1 MNLTFE
7 EKTYEDYFNT
17 ELSQRSKIYFPLGQV
32 QEGRLGFD
40 SSANSVDTELWGWL
54 GYPNVASTQYN
65 GVSLRKVAQKMERI
79 LSRKINN
86 MPQMKLN
93 LLFQYKRPVYITRAS
108 GNEWSHWKKPYYRYV
123 VNQKQQDILMQIHTA
138 FGNDVLVTYAAPALS
153 NVNDLVDAHINGK
166 IIEKS
171 NFTKAYELDSHNHNT
186 YIQSGTHSIA
196 CSKPQEIENFNLIEA
211 INSYPLT
218 NQNGTIKENKEFIT
232 SFGKRLIAL
241 MEDNMDN
248 RNWISESLIRLNEIY
263 YEFREFELLY
273 SLLLMKNF
281 RQLSGVRWLV
291 KL

>member
-40 SSANSVDTELWGWL
+40 SSANSVDTELWRWL

-65 GVSLRKVAQKMERI
+65 GVGLREVAQKMEI
-79 LSRKINN
+79 VLSRKINK

-93 LLFQYKRPVYITRAS
+93 LLFQYKRPDYITTAR
-108 GNEWSHWKKPYYRYV
+108 GNEWSHWKEPYYRYV

-138 FGNDVLVTYAAPALS
+138 FGNDVLVTYAAPAVS
-153 NVNDLVDAHINGK
+153 NVNDLVDAHISGK

-171 NFTKAYELDSHNHNT
+171 NFTKAYELDNHNHNT
-186 YIQSGTHSIA
+186 YIQSGRHSIA

-211 INSYPLT
+211 INSYPLI
-218 NQNGTIKENKEFIT
+218 NQNGTLKENKEFIT

-241 MEDNMDN
+241 MEDNVDN
-248 RNWISESLIRLNEIY
+248 RNWISESLVRLNEIY
-263 YEFREFELLY
+263 YEIREFELLY
-273 SLLLMKNF
+273 SLLIMKNF